1 VTPSYSAFAGSDTV
15 ASLTTAPTCVST
27 VTASTAPGTYT
38 GANTCSGAVDSN
50 YNFSY
55 VAGTAVVGK
64 TTPQVA
70 LTSNLNPAFSQYLVT
85 LTAKVT
91 STSAGT
97 PTGTVTFLNGTTS
110 IGTGTLSGGQA
121 TLTIST
127 LAVGTNSITA
137 SYGGDSN
144 FNAATSSALS
154 ELIEDFGF
162 SISAPSV
169 TVIPG
174 GTAVFTFNVAPVNAT
189 TFLAAINFT
198 ASGLPPGA
206 TYTITPPTIA
216 AGATSTTVILTINIP
231 QTQASAA
238 PYAKHPGQQLAANNR
253 GSGAGY
259 MASRL
264 APFALALL
272 LLPFAG
278 RLRRTGKKLGR
289 MMLVLLLL
297 TSGVTIMTWIGGC
310 GSTSGFFAQQ
320 QQTYTVTVTG
330 TSGALSHTASVSLTV
345 Q

>member
-1 VTPSYSAFAGSDTV
+1 VT
-15 ASLTTAPTCVST
+15 
-27 VTASTAPGTYT
+27 
-38 GANTCSGAVDSN
+38 
-50 YNFSY
+50 
-55 VAGTAVVGK
+55 
-64 TTPQVA
+64 

-85 LTAKVT
+85 FTAKVT
-91 STSAGT
+91 SPSSGT

-110 IGTGTLSGGQA
+110 IGTGTLSGGVA

-169 TVIPG
+169 TVLPG

-253 GSGAGY
+253 GGGAGY

-278 RLRRTGKKLGR
+278 RLRRAGKKLGR
-289 MMLVLLLL
+289 MMLMLLLL

>member
-1 VTPSYSAFAGSDTV
+1 
-15 ASLTTAPTCVST
+15 
-27 VTASTAPGTYT
+27 
-38 GANTCSGAVDSN
+38 VDSN

-64 TTPQVA
+64 TTPQVTV
-70 LTSNLNPAFSQYLVT
+70 TSNLNPAFSQYLVT
-85 LTAKVT
+85 FTAKVT
-91 STSAGT
+91 ATAGT

-110 IGTGTLSGGQA
+110 IGTGTLSGGVA

-144 FNAATSSALS
+144 FNAATSSALA

-169 TVIPG
+169 TVLPG
-174 GTAVFTFNVAPVNAT
+174 GTAMFTFNVAPVNAT
-189 TFLAAINFT
+189 TFLAAINF
-198 ASGLPPGA
+198 AVSGLPPGA

-238 PYAKHPGQQLAANNR
+238 PYTKHPAQQLAANNR

-259 MASRL
+259 LATRL
-264 APFALALL
+264 TPFALALL
-272 LLPFAG
+272 LLPFAR

-297 TSGVTIMTWIGGC
+297 TSGVTIMTWISGC

-330 TSGALSHTASVSLTV
+330 TSGALSHTASVTLTV